1 MKKCKA
7 YLRFVHTIVQEI
19 ADGNLAYDEKFYS
32 EQELSDKFHMS
43 IPTLREALRVLEFMG
58 IITVKPHQGIH
69 IHHPEDFGGYPVMRY
84 ILDFESPSQQEL
96 QELHTALT
104 QVPTGN
110 RPAAKLIET
119 VDFLLSAE
127 GQTIKGQV

>member
-1 MKKCKA
+1 MKECKA

-19 ADGNLAYDEKFYS
+19 ADGKLAYDEKFYS

-58 IITVKPHQGIH
+58 IITVKPHRGIH
-69 IHHPEDFGGYPVMRY
+69 IHHPEDSGGYPVMRY

-127 GQTIKGQV
+127 GHTIKGQV